1 MSIFSTLMGLWNRP
15 PPLEEAERRAI
26 EHAVVVVDPLLK
38 SVSGYQRQLAGA
50 VRHALAYCDGL
61 VTGIPGPIQIDAHAF
76 AADPLVHALFATADD
91 IGAMLGRS
99 RAVREFLAEPAGALA
114 GAGEFHALL
123 GMRRREKNVMGM
135 SLHGEIVR
143 ADTPQKL
150 LYFFD
155 HTLRELSAD
164 LDETRRRLR
173 QAAFDS
179 LALGFA
185 AQLTEMRSERQQL
198 HNEWDM
204 QRARLP
210 RKPGAS
216 SVTADAHG
224 QDRERL
230 EALEERLRLA
240 TEALAPERVL
250 NCLSGCLAVPEL
262 HLHLDPTTASVDR
275 MGILCNTSSHD
286 PLDSQVSTLNL
297 SELIGRDRRHWI
309 VLIVRISREEALR
322 AVERQQ
328 EANRY
333 LII

>member
-1 MSIFSTLMGLWNRP
+1 ML
-15 PPLEEAERRAI
+15 PLDIGAKDTAR
-26 EHAVVVVDPLLK
+26 DG
-38 SVSGYQRQLAGA
+38 SV
-50 VRHALAYCDGL
+50 
-61 VTGIPGPIQIDAHAF
+61 GIPGPIGINARAF

-91 IGAMLGRS
+91 IAAMLGKS
-99 RAVREFLAEPAGALA
+99 RAVREFLGEPAGALS
-114 GAGEFHALL
+114 GAGEFYALL

-150 LYFFD
+150 LYFCD

-164 LDETRRRLR
+164 LDATRRDLR
-173 QAAFDS
+173 QAAFDN
-179 LALGFA
+179 LVQGFA
-185 AQLTEMRSERQQL
+185 AQLAEMRSERQQL
-198 HNEWDM
+198 RDEWDM
-204 QRARLP
+204 LRARLKT
-210 RKPGAS
+210 RN
-216 SVTADAHG
+216 ADS
-224 QDRERL
+224 QTRDRHSL
-230 EALEERLRLA
+230 EALEQRLRLA

-250 NCLSGCLAVPEL
+250 KSLSGWLAAPEL

-275 MGILCNTSSHD
+275 MGVLSDAASHD
-286 PLDSQVSTLNL
+286 THDSQVSTLNF

-309 VLIVRISREEALR
+309 VLIVRIAHEEARR